1 MLRIFSGHNILEAH
15 IIAGLLQSR
24 GVDAHVSGHYL
35 QGAVGELPATD
46 FADVCI
52 DESQEKAAL
61 DIIRRFEAGEF
72 APSAGDPPGH
82 SGKS

>member
-15 IIAGLLQSR
+15 IIAGLLQSQ
-24 GVDAHVSGHYL
+24 GIDAHVSGHYL

-46 FADVCI
+46 FADVCV

-61 DIIRRFEAGEF
+61 DIIGRYEAGEF
-72 APSAGDPPGH
+72 AQTDGEPPSDSGD
-82 SGKS
+82 S